1 MCELCHIYKLKWCHH
16 PSSTMRHW
24 VLWLC
29 LCLFYAYFNV
39 LLIACKIYEYIYM
52 NIYRNNKF
60 TLNRTF
66 RLFCVSSRCGVTLD
80 LLVNELKKRRAAH
93 GDFYQKFEV
102 FLRSADMS
110 STEIVDCAKRLIESY
125 PEIDILLFL
134 FLFLFLFYHA
144 PSLAGH
150 DFW

>member
-1 MCELCHIYKLKWCHH
+1 MCELCHIYKCSVITLRRPCGFEYCGCVCVCFMLILMFC
-16 PSSTMRHW
+16 S
-24 VLWLC
+24 
-29 LCLFYAYFNV
+29 
-39 LLIACKIYEYIYM
+39 LLAKYMNIYM

-80 LLVNELKKRRAAH
+80 LLVNELRKRRAAH

-110 STEIVDCAKRLIESY
+110 ITEIVDCAKRLIESY
-125 PEIDILLFL
+125 PEIYIL
-134 FLFLFLFYHA
+134 LFLFLFYHA